1 MAESIV
7 TESVR
12 IDVRTPDDMTSEDI
26 EDDEKGKSEAG
37 IKVNLTL
44 QDSMYAQ
51 KMLKFA
57 AYLPVDMKN
66 RLPKLAAT
74 INQYIKQQTI
84 VKKKTLAKQKTIKLN
99 SINQNNSD
107 I

>member
-44 QDSMYAQ
+44 QDSMYA
-51 KMLKFA
+51 
-57 AYLPVDMKN
+57 
-66 RLPKLAAT
+66 
-74 INQYIKQQTI
+74 
-84 VKKKTLAKQKTIKLN
+84 
-99 SINQNNSD
+99 
-107 I
+107 